1 MFSPTKDILGD
12 DFKGIDARVGD
23 AAALPF
29 RDEEFDLLVSIRF
42 LRDIVTFDIA
52 KQVMGEFSRICKKYA
67 IIQLGQNT
75 KAGFNPDPDGT
86 MGGSL
91 SATDIKNFFK
101 DYGFKITDKRL
112 VHSLKEENYTSE
124 IYHYLFGPWILWQT
138 CILQV
143 RPIQTARLFSSTKVF
158 FIVVL
163 ASFFRKNAK
172 EIPEIS
178 GWDSP
183 MRCFGCV

>member
-143 RPIQTARLFSSTKVF
+143 RPIQTARLFS
-158 FIVVL
+158 
-163 ASFFRKNAK
+163 
-172 EIPEIS
+172 P
-178 GWDSP
+178 W
-183 MRCFGCV
+183 C